1 MSAPSLSPSI
11 IAKSSLLPETAR
23 SSCGTLWVFYYLGEL
38 NDSLSYALGAGPL
51 FDVSKDSDY
60 IHTLLAKA
68 IDQYASLKS
77 KVAESNDENKMD
89 PQLEAIVER
98 MLDKLVNTI
107 LHSSWPAINGACI
120 SPADINVEET
130 LNTLKYANRARNIQ
144 NKPVGNRDLMSNE
157 MKNMRQQ
164 LEYLQAELN
173 KELSRELHEYHSR
186 RAVVE
191 PRETD
196 AEDGSCFV
204 KRDGLKKGLQSMDA
218 SGYPMGE
225 AMTGENYMEIDEAV
239 AKEWEHALLRTTMG
253 KEFNELNKRLEQK
266 ESEMKHF
273 GGSDTEALSQHF
285 EKRILKLEEE
295 KKTVQ
300 QERDRLLAKIE
311 NLVAA
316 SDGQKQK
323 MHKAYAQKL
332 KSLETQILDLKK
344 KQDCQLQL
352 LKQKQRSD
360 EAAKRLQDEIKTIKV
375 QKVQLQHKIKHEVEQ
390 FRQWKASHEKELL
403 QVLDVSQLSM

>member
-1 MSAPSLSPSI
+1 
-11 IAKSSLLPETAR
+11 
-23 SSCGTLWVFYYLGEL
+23 
-38 NDSLSYALGAGPL
+38 
-51 FDVSKDSDY
+51 
-60 IHTLLAKA
+60 
-68 IDQYASLKS
+68 
-77 KVAESNDENKMD
+77 
-89 PQLEAIVER
+89 
-98 MLDKLVNTI
+98 
-107 LHSSWPAINGACI
+107 
-120 SPADINVEET
+120 
-130 LNTLKYANRARNIQ
+130 
-144 NKPVGNRDLMSNE
+144 MSNE

-403 QVLDVSQLSM
+403 QLRKEGRRNQYEQHKLQALNQHHKMLKLPYQIVAIVSGALNDAAAKKYDLEGWFLVSSTYRELVSCSNCTDYQSRRLEIRYGQKNCRLVVIFLDTLVVIFLDGCV

>member
-1 MSAPSLSPSI
+1 
-11 IAKSSLLPETAR
+11 
-23 SSCGTLWVFYYLGEL
+23 
-38 NDSLSYALGAGPL
+38 
-51 FDVSKDSDY
+51 
-60 IHTLLAKA
+60 
-68 IDQYASLKS
+68 
-77 KVAESNDENKMD
+77 
-89 PQLEAIVER
+89 
-98 MLDKLVNTI
+98 
-107 LHSSWPAINGACI
+107 
-120 SPADINVEET
+120 
-130 LNTLKYANRARNIQ
+130 
-144 NKPVGNRDLMSNE
+144 MSNE
-157 MKNMRQQ
+157 MQNMRQQ

-204 KRDGLKKGLQSMDA
+204 KRDGLKRGLQSMDA

-273 GGSDTEALSQHF
+273 GGSNTEALSQHF

-311 NLVAA
+311 NLAAA
-316 SDGQKQK
+316 SNGQRQK

-360 EAAKRLQDEIKTIKV
+360 EAAKQLQDEIKTIKV
-375 QKVQLQHKIKHEVEQ
+375 QKVQLQHKIKHEAEQ

-403 QVLDVSQLSM
+403 QVLDVSHLSM